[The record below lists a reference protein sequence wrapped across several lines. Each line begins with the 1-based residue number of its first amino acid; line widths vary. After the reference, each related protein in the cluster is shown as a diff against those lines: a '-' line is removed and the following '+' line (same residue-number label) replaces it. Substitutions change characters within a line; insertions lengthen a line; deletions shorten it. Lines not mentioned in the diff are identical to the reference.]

1 MMKQTFLGSVRLR
14 GMGQSTPPAPSSTPG
29 ATPAS
34 GQPIQITPEQLQQ
47 LLQQQGAGG
56 GGIPA
61 GGGAQMPQNQPGNS
75 TFLVQHG
82 ALVEVMISAPDS
94 VVSAMKAQGQ
104 SAPPPQKAVL
114 MVDTGASISGVRDS
128 VATGAGLTATG
139 SVQVGGVAG
148 TQNSAIYAA
157 KFSLPKYN
165 IDFDAVQIA
174 GFQLPGQQ
182 DIDGLLGR
190 DLLEK
195 LTLVYSGPTGDF
207 NFQPAPG
214 QGGGSSTLSMV
225 AMGGL
230 ALAAFGSLFWLAT
243 GSR

>member
-1 MMKQTFLGSVRLR
+1 MRNNPNFLGQVRLQQAHR
-14 GMGQSTPPAPSSTPG
+14 LGQAPAG
-29 ATPAS
+29 APATD
-34 GQPIQITPEQLQQ
+34 GPIQITPEQLQQ
-47 LLQQQGAGG
+47 LLAQQGAQ
-56 GGIPA
+56 
-61 GGGAQMPQNQPGNS
+61 GGGAGLPAGFQGPQMPDQSGGP

-94 VVSAMKAQGQ
+94 VVAAMKAQGQ
-104 SAPPPQKAVL
+104 AVPPAQKVVL
-114 MVDTGASISGVRDS
+114 MVDTGASITGIRDS
-128 VATGAGLTATG
+128 VAVAAGLTATG

-157 KFSLPKYN
+157 KLSLPKYN

-195 LTLVYSGPTGDF
+195 LTLVYNGPTGDF
-207 NFQPAPG
+207 SFQSPPG
-214 QGGGSSTLSMV
+214 EGGNPLSLI
-225 AMGGL
+225 AAG
-230 ALAAFGSLFWLAT
+230 ALVVAAFGSLFWVAT
-243 GSR
+243 GAR